1 MFTDKTTQYVEIQI
15 DVTVLC
21 CNIDYD
27 ELHKQ
32 ALLERH
38 SRWGKGTDQKWDC
51 SSNDNDNGML

>member
-32 ALLERH
+32 VASRKALKMGEGDRP
-38 SRWGKGTDQKWDC
+38 
-51 SSNDNDNGML
+51 